1 MFDLT
6 NAERDE
12 DGRVKVRAGRYGDG
26 VLLLDCPSVTGDY
39 AVLLNG
45 QSFWTSFPVTYLT
58 PILRKPDREVREC
71 EVNVHGVT
79 FLAVPVAFM
88 CGIPYEVDHT
98 AAIVAELDRVKIEM
112 NKSGML
118 VASCMVRNRIAELK
132 GLSHDGQAD
141 S

>member
-1 MFDLT
+1 MLDLT
-6 NAERDE
+6 NVQRDE
-12 DGRVKVRAGRYGDG
+12 NGRARVEIDRYGKG
-26 VLLLDCPSVTGDY
+26 VLLVDEPSRLGDY
-39 AVLLNG
+39 AVIIEG
-45 QSFWTSFPVTYLT
+45 DDGWTTFPAIRIT
-58 PILRKPDREVREC
+58 PILRKPDREVRHC

-98 AAIVAELDRVKIEM
+98 AAIVAELERMQNNMFE
-112 NKSGML
+112 SGSFFCVNMIK
-118 VASCMVRNRIAELK
+118 NRIAELK

>member
-71 EVNVHGVT
+71 DVNVHGVT
-79 FLAVPVAFM
+79 FL
-88 CGIPYEVDHT
+88 

-118 VASCMVRNRIAELK
+118 VASCLVQDRIAELK